1 MCGGEVDIKY
11 NSPLS
16 ECPLLISEIAQ
27 SVCLSRALTHVAL
40 AGGAGG
46 VASTTSTTGE
56 GVDKSP
62 LDAAVE
68 SRNTVHYMRG
78 RYSKLQYNSNCISG
92 LHTMHEKPPG
102 FRVSNSRHA
111 AHGTTTCM
119 CMCMLHVTPCLHK
132 QPRVYDPQGAESL
145 PLWLFGQGG
154 GGGLA
159 VLAAVSRPGQGVHRH
174 GGRLR
179 RLPVLVGHAPSHC
192 ARRGRALGAEREEGA
207 PRAGVWRPRAVVRPP
222 SHKSTRFAHGLS
234 CCRGGGRHPVRDG
247 RPGARNFSG

>member
-1 MCGGEVDIKY
+1 MWVVAW
-11 NSPLS
+11 
-16 ECPLLISEIAQ
+16 LI
-27 SVCLSRALTHVAL
+27 
-40 AGGAGG
+40 
-46 VASTTSTTGE
+46 
-56 GVDKSP
+56 
-62 LDAAVE
+62 AAKLH
-68 SRNTVHYMRG
+68 SHHPQDTLIRTPFMLRRG
-78 RYSKLQYNSNCISG
+78 RISKYGALYAWKIFEAPIQLKLYFWASY
-92 LHTMHEKPPG
+92 HAREPPG

>member
-1 MCGGEVDIKY
+1 
-11 NSPLS
+11 
-16 ECPLLISEIAQ
+16 
-27 SVCLSRALTHVAL
+27 
-40 AGGAGG
+40 
-46 VASTTSTTGE
+46 
-56 GVDKSP
+56 
-62 LDAAVE
+62 
-68 SRNTVHYMRG
+68 
-78 RYSKLQYNSNCISG
+78 
-92 LHTMHEKPPG
+92 
-102 FRVSNSRHA
+102 
-111 AHGTTTCM
+111 M

-207 PRAGVWRPRAVVRPP
+207 PRAGVGRPRAGVRPP
-222 SHKSTRFAHGLS
+222 SHKSTRFARPQRLS
-234 CCRGGGRHPVRDG
+234 RGRQAPRSRRASRRAELLRLRRHQPRHSSPPARSDAGEPWLLAAAGAAAPQALAQRGAAIWAIRGARARLGGRG
-247 RPGARNFSG
+247 RFPRARSIPSSQRGPRRHEGPMC